1 MKKVTGR
8 VPSRFLRGCA
18 DRFTQPK
25 VQNGQGKTR
34 RHFFDKDY
42 SYHRAGRSAVVL
54 VRPLHNN
61 TSKEYE
67 SETNGATR
75 RERR

>member
-1 MKKVTGR
+1 MKKETGR
-8 VPSRFLRGCA
+8 VPSRFLRGCT

-25 VQNGQGKTR
+25 VQNGQGNPP
-34 RHFFDKDY
+34 RHFFDKDC
-42 SYHRAGRSAVVL
+42 SYYRAARSAVVL